1 MPSWKRVIVSGS
13 DAHLNHITASGNV
26 SSTSTSTGS
35 FGRLEITNTI
45 TGSNIFASGDVIA
58 FNSSDE
64 RYKYYIRRIMN
75 PLEKINKIGG
85 YTYNWNDKQSNYEVG
100 SEDVGVIAQELQD
113 ILPQV
118 IKSKEGG
125 YLGVKYDGI
134 IPLLIEGIRE
144 QNKRID
150 KLEKTIE
157 KLKK

>member
-64 RYKYYIRRIMN
+64 RYKYN
-75 PLEKINKIGG
+75 
-85 YTYNWNDKQSNYEVG
+85 
-100 SEDVGVIAQELQD
+100 
-113 ILPQV
+113 IL
-118 IKSKEGG
+118 S
-125 YLGVKYDGI
+125 
-134 IPLLIEGIRE
+134 LIHI
-144 QNKRID
+144 
-150 KLEKTIE
+150 
-157 KLKK
+157 